1 MTQKIDFPPIIFT
14 DDGWIMGATEPPLS
28 VQDLKE
34 KIVDGYAGTG
44 GALGWSLGDHELYH
58 YETEVGE
65 IFGTGYEDLEPDLYS
80 FVFSSIPGLLT
91 RTSANVRAL
100 IESCGGPMGALTELC
115 RQAGVPFFPR
125 FRMNSHYEIHPDHPS
140 YGCFRR
146 QHPELLIGQPGEIIP
161 ENTLEWGLRTG
172 KNYAFPEVRDYA
184 LGLITESFERWD
196 VDGVELDFMRHPGFF
211 RVEEAYANRYLMTDL
226 ICQVRQRLHRTA
238 AARGKEL
245 PLLVRVPPTLADSA
259 RVGVDVAHWIER
271 GLVDIVIVGGG
282 FIPFE
287 TPVGEFAAAARG
299 TSCRI
304 YGCIEAT
311 RTIDPKDMRALA
323 SRWWRDGA
331 DGIYLYNFYTMAPDW
346 NERTFAEL
354 SSPATLAGLDKRYK
368 LERAGAF
375 TPCSGHS
382 CGFRYASPST
392 QLPVILDESV
402 LGGGP
407 LLTIDLADDLD
418 AARRANT
425 LGPCRLFIH
434 LENFT
439 ADDSL
444 EVRLNRKPVP
454 WNGARVDFA
463 GWNELRVASL
473 FWGSYPTHPR
483 EVFQQGTS
491 VEFELDS
498 EILRRGENEVEIGLA
513 ERSSQSAPRVQVQ
526 DLRLTITY
534 ETA

>member
-1 MTQKIDFPPIIFT
+1 MTEKIDFPPIIFT

-34 KIVDGYAGTG
+34 KIVDGYAGSG

-65 IFGTGYEDLEPDLYS
+65 IFGTDYEDLEPDLYS

-91 RTSANVRAL
+91 RTSANVRSL
-100 IESCGGPMGALTELC
+100 VESCGGPMSALNELC

-140 YGCFRR
+140 YGRFRR
-146 QHPELLIGQPGEIIP
+146 QHPELLIGRPGEIIP
-161 ENTLEWGLRTG
+161 ENTVEWGLRSG
-172 KNYAFPEVRDYA
+172 KDYAFPQVRDYA
-184 LGLITESFERWD
+184 LGIICESFERWD

-211 RVEEAYANRYLMTDL
+211 RVEEAYTNRYLMTDL
-226 ICQVRQRLHRTA
+226 ICQVRQRLHQTA
-238 AARGKEL
+238 TARGKQL
-245 PLLVRVPPTLADSA
+245 PLLVRVPPTLADST
-259 RVGVDVAHWIER
+259 RVGVDVAHWIEQ
-271 GLVDIVIVGGG
+271 GLVDIVVVGGG

-287 TPVGEFAAAARG
+287 TPVGEFAAAAQG
-299 TSCRI
+299 TPCRI

-311 RTIDPKDMRALA
+311 RTMDPKDMRALA

-331 DGIYLYNFYTMAPDW
+331 DGIYLYNFYTMSPEW
-346 NERTFAEL
+346 NKRTFDEL
-354 SSPATLAGLDKRYK
+354 TSPATLAGLDKRYK

-392 QLPVILDESV
+392 QLPAILDETI
-402 LGGGP
+402 LAGGP
-407 LLTIDLADDLD
+407 VLTIDLVDDLE
-418 AARRANT
+418 AARTDNS
-425 LGPCRLFIH
+425 LEICSLFIQ

-439 ADDSL
+439 AGDQL
-444 EVRLNRKPVP
+444 EVRLNQEPLH
-454 WNGARVDFA
+454 WNSARVDFV

-473 FWGSYPTHPR
+473 FWGTYPTYPS
-483 EVFQQGTS
+483 EVFQEGTS
-491 VEFELDS
+491 VEFDLDPR
-498 EILRRGENEVEIGLA
+498 ILRQGENQVEISLLD
-513 ERSSQSAPRVQVQ
+513 RSARPGARALVQ
-526 DLRLTITY
+526 DVRLTITY
-534 ETA
+534 DNS